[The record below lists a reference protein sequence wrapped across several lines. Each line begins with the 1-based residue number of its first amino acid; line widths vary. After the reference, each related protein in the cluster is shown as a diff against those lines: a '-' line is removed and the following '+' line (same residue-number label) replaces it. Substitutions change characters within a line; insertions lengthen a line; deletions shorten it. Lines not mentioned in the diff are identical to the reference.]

1 MSTPT
6 KPPPKPHRKGQ
17 KSYDQKSYEK
27 RPTSRSPLEGEPK
40 SAKHDAVGGYSKK
53 PYNKDARPSSSRSPV
68 GFRRPSGE
76 GEPKSA
82 KHDASEGYTK
92 KPFRKREDNPLLE
105 SAPRPTRYAAR
116 FESKTKPHNSAE
128 ATTPSS
134 TRRGELSAPQ
144 QGSDDVRRMREA
156 PARSTVKNAT
166 QSSNNSDRATERRAS
181 PEPVSLR
188 SAGSAKQETTPIR
201 LAKRMS
207 DAGLCSRREAERHIE
222 AGRVTVNGERITTCA
237 TLVNA
242 QDMVRL
248 DDKLVKNTAQD
259 VRLFLFHKPRGA
271 LTTNADPEGR
281 PTIYDLL
288 PKDLPRVVSVGRLDF
303 DSEGL
308 LLLTTSGALARTLE
322 LPATGLPRTYR
333 VRVHGTP
340 SPESLAK
347 LRRGMEVDGVR
358 YGAMEVHIE
367 DTDSEGRNR
376 WVEVTLREGKNR
388 EIRRVFTALSHH
400 VTRLIRT
407 HYGPF
412 ELGKLPR
419 GALIE
424 MKPRDWKKSLRDVLP
439 QAE

>member
-1 MSTPT
+1 MKQPP
-6 KPPPKPHRKGQ
+6 KPPAKPHRKGQ
-17 KSYDQKSYEK
+17 KSYNQKSYEK
-27 RPTSRSPLEGEPK
+27 RDSTSRPAMSTSHSSSRKRDEETSKKYDSTSRPPR
-40 SAKHDAVGGYSKK
+40 DAVEGYTKK
-53 PYNKDARPSSSRSPV
+53 PYNKDARPPR
-68 GFRRPSGE
+68 
-76 GEPKSA
+76 
-82 KHDASEGYTK
+82 DASEGYTK

-116 FESKTKPHNSAE
+116 FESKAKPDNSAGSAKE
-128 ATTPSS
+128 TTPNS
-134 TRRGELSAPQ
+134 TRRGEVS
-144 QGSDDVRRMREA
+144 
-156 PARSTVKNAT
+156 ARSGRAQGGSVQQVRDQLSTNTTT
-166 QSSNNSDRATERRAS
+166 QSPTATGA
-181 PEPVSLR
+181 
-188 SAGSAKQETTPIR
+188 IR

-222 AGRVTVNGERITTCA
+222 AGRVSVNGVRITACA
-237 TLVNA
+237 TLVSPS
-242 QDMVRL
+242 DYVRF
-248 DDKLVKNTAQD
+248 DDKLIGKTAQD

-308 LLLTTSGALARTLE
+308 LLLTTSGSLARTLE

-347 LRRGMEVDGVR
+347 LKRGMEVDGVR
-358 YGAMEVHIE
+358 YGSMQVRIE

-388 EIRRVFTALSHH
+388 EIRRVFTALEHH

-424 MKPRDWKKSLRDVLP
+424 MKPRDWKKSLRDVLS
-439 QAE
+439 QSE

>member
-17 KSYDQKSYEK
+17 
-27 RPTSRSPLEGEPK
+27 RPQ
-40 SAKHDAVGGYSKK
+40 
-53 PYNKDARPSSSRSPV
+53 NKDAAQPPRDNASRRSPHEHPE
-68 GFRRPSGE
+68 RK
-76 GEPKSA
+76 PKPA
-82 KHDASEGYTK
+82 QYDAVEGYTK

-105 SAPRPTRYAAR
+105 SAPRKTRYAAR
-116 FESKTKPHNSAE
+116 FEPKAKPVSSAGSAQQETTPNSA
-128 ATTPSS
+128 
-134 TRRGELSAPQ
+134 RRGEVSAPS
-144 QGSDDVRRMREA
+144 QGSDAVRRMRES
-156 PARSTVKNAT
+156 PARSTAAYNKVREDARTEETSK
-166 QSSNNSDRATERRAS
+166 SSSAS
-181 PEPVSLR
+181 L
-188 SAGSAKQETTPIR
+188 PIR

-207 DAGLCSRREAERHIE
+207 DAGVCSRREAERLIE
-222 AGRVTVNGERITTCA
+222 AGRVTVNGIRITACA
-237 TLVNA
+237 TLVSA

-248 DDKLVKNTAQD
+248 DNTLVKNTAQ
-259 VRLFLFHKPRGA
+259 VTRLFLFHKPRGA

-322 LPATGLPRTYR
+322 LPATGLARTYR

-340 SPESLAK
+340 SAESLAK

-358 YGAMEVHIE
+358 YGAMEVYIE
-367 DTDSEGRNR
+367 ATENEGRNR
-376 WVEVTLREGKNR
+376 WVCVTLREGKNR

-439 QAE
+439 QSE